1 MALTD
6 QGMDVIAVGLNDQ
19 QHGDGRKLRSAD
31 PHMLASYC
39 FDLMRK
45 LHYMYMAMRLESGTT
60 SRFAEDYGVTDLE
73 SLARKIDADTTAV
86 EDAAREAQRGGGSW
100 TPERDWEVRA
110 QTLEGIIRTQWGAIR
125 DDYAYLYR
133 EVLGKAP
140 PAHNPPPEG
149 GLSK

>member
-1 MALTD
+1 MALSD
-6 QGMDVIAVGLNDQ
+6 KGMDVIALGLNDQ
-19 QHGDGRKLRSAD
+19 QHGDGPKLASAD
-31 PHMLASYC
+31 PHMLAAYC
-39 FDLMRK
+39 FDLTRK
-45 LHYMYMAMRLESGTT
+45 QHYMYMALRLESNTT
-60 SRFAEDYGVTDLE
+60 SRFVGGYGVTDLG

-86 EDAAREAQRGGGSW
+86 ETAAREAQTGGDPW

-140 PAHNPPPEG
+140 PAHNPPPESG
-149 GLSK
+149 QSK